1 MFSIFNIKKKVL
13 PVEAVEPVE
22 PVEAETSS
30 SASCSIDVVSTI
42 NTRQTI
48 DDLGHLNSGPIQPKM
63 KILLLIFG
71 SRYNNLQ
78 MKIMLQLKF
87 HTKHEV
93 RGKEMSQFILT
104 ISY

>member
-13 PVEAVEPVE
+13 

-63 KILLLIFG
+63 KVTKIL
-71 SRYNNLQ
+71 
-78 MKIMLQLKF
+78 K
-87 HTKHEV
+87 
-93 RGKEMSQFILT
+93 
-104 ISY
+104 